1 MLVTNGLIVISRTVN
16 IAQMGKHCKTHFD
29 KLLQSEGPNDPQLSH
44 DDPVFISI
52 ETDRNILITRS

>member
-16 IAQMGKHCKTHFD
+16 IAQLDKHCKTYIRTWD
-29 KLLQSEGPNDPQLSH
+29 KLLQSEGPNEPQLSR

-52 ETDRNILITRS
+52 